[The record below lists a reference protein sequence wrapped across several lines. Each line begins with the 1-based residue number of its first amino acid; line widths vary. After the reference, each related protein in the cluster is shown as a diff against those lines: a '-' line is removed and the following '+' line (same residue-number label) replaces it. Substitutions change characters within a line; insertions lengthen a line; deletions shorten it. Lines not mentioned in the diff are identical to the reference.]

1 MYIKNLYCEIFLLPR
16 ERKLLRKHVAGFIH
30 RSAAEKSKRNDH
42 VLVVTG
48 TTTLAIVVAL
58 ADRLAKNRSA
68 LEITTSKTKV
78 ITDVAIVSAT
88 IDVELVTANTKARPP
103 VLPNISPK
111 TIPTKANGKACS
123 IANVTRDGHT

>member
-1 MYIKNLYCEIFLLPR
+1 MYIKNFYSEIFLLPR
-16 ERKLLRKHVAGFIH
+16 ERKLLRKDVTGFVQLVGRRKI
-30 RSAAEKSKRNDH
+30 KRNDH

-48 TTTLAIVVAL
+48 ATTLAIVVAL
-58 ADRLAKNRSA
+58 ASRLAKNRSA

>member
-1 MYIKNLYCEIFLLPR
+1 MYIKNFYSEIFLLPR
-16 ERKLLRKHVAGFIH
+16 ERKLLRKDVTGFVQLVGRRKI
-30 RSAAEKSKRNDH
+30 KRNDH

-48 TTTLAIVVAL
+48 ATTLSIVVAL
-58 ADRLAKNRSA
+58 ASRLAKNRSA